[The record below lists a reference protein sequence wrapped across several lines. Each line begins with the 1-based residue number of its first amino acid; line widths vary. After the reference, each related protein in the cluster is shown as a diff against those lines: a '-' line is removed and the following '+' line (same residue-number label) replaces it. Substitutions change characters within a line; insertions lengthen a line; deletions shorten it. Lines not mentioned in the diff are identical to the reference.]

1 MFLAVR
7 VLLLVRE
14 LYDADLLLDEK
25 KVEFGVLTHFC
36 YEIEGTGE
44 RIEIATTRPET
55 MLGDTGIAVHPDG
68 TCHLY
73 PKFGHLL
80 IYL

>member
-14 LYDADLLLDEK
+14 LYGADLLLDEK

-68 TCHLY
+68 TYHSYLKPEY
-73 PKFGHLL
+73 LL
-80 IYL
+80 IHF

>member
-1 MFLAVR
+1 MFPAVR
-7 VLLLVRE
+7 IPLSGW
-14 LYDADLLLDEK
+14 LYDADFLSDEK

-68 TCHLY
+68 TYLLY
-73 PKFGHLL
+73 SKT
-80 IYL
+80 

>member
-1 MFLAVR
+1 MFLAVSIPLFGSLR
-7 VLLLVRE
+7 
-14 LYDADLLLDEK
+14 DADLFLDEK

-68 TCHLY
+68 TPHLS
-73 PKFGHLL
+73 
-80 IYL
+80 

>member
-7 VLLLVRE
+7 ALLLVRE

-68 TCHLY
+68 Y
-73 PKFGHLL
+73 PDA
-80 IYL
+80 

>member
-7 VLLLVRE
+7 IPFLGWLR
-14 LYDADLLLDEK
+14 DADLLLDEK

-68 TCHLY
+68 TYRLY
-73 PKFGHLL
+73 SKTGHLL
-80 IYL
+80 I

>member
-1 MFLAVR
+1 MFLGVR
-7 VLLLVRE
+7 FLFFARWVR
-14 LYDADLLLDEK
+14 DANLPLDEK

-68 TCHLY
+68 TSSLSW
-73 PKFGHLL
+73 K
-80 IYL
+80 